1 MRKLEGNEWVD
12 IFGLVFIIRLLAPL
26 FHQPPMNFAE
36 AGVWGAT
43 ISAFSYSNT
52 NRPGPKV

>member
-1 MRKLEGNEWVD
+1 MKSLDGGIWVD

-26 FHQPPMNFAE
+26 FHQPAMNLAE

-52 NRPGPKV
+52 NRPGPKI